1 MRKLVLFAVALGIA
15 LASSSSP
22 SQAIGYPLCD
32 TGCPTTSGK
41 CICPSYTDRRNA
53 VAFCTNWN
61 QVGGCWYE

>member
-15 LASSSSP
+15 LASSSS
-22 SQAIGYPLCD
+22 SQAIGYPPCN

-41 CICPSYTDRRNA
+41 CICPSYTDRPNA
-53 VAFCTNWN
+53 VAFCSNWN